1 MYVCSTGIIERLCVE
16 RVYYEIDDF
25 NVCVLLELSD
35 SVYVGVVTILVVCV
49 HAKMCVVQ
57 RNCDLLPK
65 LRQLQRISIRCRN

>member
-1 MYVCSTGIIERLCVE
+1 MCVFCWDFVE
-16 RVYYEIDDF
+16 GLYAEIDGF

-35 SVYVGVVTILVVCV
+35 SVYVGVVTTLVVCV